1 MKTLLFNGEI
11 ITVNDEDEIV
21 EAVLFE
27 DGKILYA
34 GKKEE
39 ALKLCDEDDEKIDL
53 EGKTVLPG
61 FIESHIHFMS
71 KLCIA
76 RGIDLSKASGITD
89 IDSLKARL
97 VQNIDGEKWL
107 ICHGLTFEN
116 LDEKRWP
123 TRWELDEVTAN
134 VPVAITHSSGH
145 TGLYNTKALE
155 ILGVSEGRMDLPQ
168 EFVERDPEGRLTGVL
183 NESAHMMCSD
193 RVRELNPVTE
203 EDMKNFMREIEKQM
217 NSCGITSAHDAGG
230 TGTTTINAEQKLYS
244 EEGLTLRC
252 YPMLFSILG
261 KDHNVSYVKSCIN
274 SGIFTGLGDD
284 FFRIGPLKIMID
296 GSGASGTCATRKPM
310 SHNGKINPTSM
321 SQEEVD
327 DIVIAAHKKG
337 YQVTAHCIG
346 DKAVEMILDAY
357 EKAQKEYPRDDCRH
371 RIEHCMIA
379 EPDLLERIRRQKVIP
394 VYNPTFINLWGAS
407 FNKYYNGERA
417 DYLIPL
423 KSSLDMGIC
432 CTIASDYECCP
443 NMEPVKGIA
452 SAMDRMIYETGET
465 LAVGQ
470 AISLMQ
476 AIRCYTMNAA
486 YAEFAEDKKGS
497 IEKGKF
503 ADLVV
508 LDGTITALSPREIYD
523 MKVMRTYCDGKLVY
537 KRG

>member
-1 MKTLLFNGEI
+1 MKTLLYNGEV
-11 ITVNDEDEIV
+11 ITVNDKDEIV

-27 DGKILYA
+27 EGRILFA
-34 GKKEE
+34 GSTVD
-39 ALKLCDEDDEKIDL
+39 ALKLCDPDTEKFDL

-89 IDSLKARL
+89 IESIKNRLKE
-97 VQNIDGEKWL
+97 NIDGDKWL

-116 LDEKRWP
+116 LEEKRWP
-123 TRWELDEVTAN
+123 TRWELDEVTSN

-145 TGLYNTKALE
+145 TGLYNTMALE
-155 ILGVSEGRMDLPQ
+155 LLGVLEGKIDLPQ
-168 EFVERDPEGRLTGVL
+168 EFVERNEEGELTGVL

-193 RVRELNPVTE
+193 KVRELNPVTE
-203 EDMKNFMREIEKQM
+203 EDMKNFMRQIEKQM

-230 TGTTTINAEQKLYS
+230 TGTTTVNAAQKLYK

-261 KDHNVSYVKSCIN
+261 KNHNVSYVKSCIN
-274 SGIFTGLGDD
+274 SGVFTGLGDD

-321 SQEEVD
+321 TQEEVD
-327 DIVIAAHKKG
+327 DIVISAHKKG

-357 EKAQKEYPRDDCRH
+357 EKAQKECPREDCRH

-379 EPDLLERIRRQKVIP
+379 EPDLLERIKKLKVIP
-394 VYNPTFINLWGAS
+394 IYNPTFINLWGAS

-452 SAMDRMIYETGET
+452 SAMDRMIYESEENVA
-465 LAVGQ
+465 LSQ
-470 AISLMQ
+470 AITLMQ

-497 IEKGKF
+497 IESGKF
-503 ADLVV
+503 ADLAI
-508 LDGTITALSPREIYD
+508 LDGTITKLPPREIYD
-523 MKVMRTYCDGKLVY
+523 MKVLRTYCDGKLVY
-537 KRG
+537 KKD